1 MEWFS
6 NEKKL
11 NNFFSLSILL
21 FIFLVLQVSC
31 SKKGS
36 THQQMKETSISVSE
50 HQKNIPVNK
59 KIAEAYKKNTK
70 KFIQINPENLKNI
83 VNEKRNKD
91 IFVYFGRLSCPYC
104 RNFVSLLTKEK
115 PSNLD
120 IYYID
125 TEDTDE
131 NLQIKKVRTEY
142 EIDSVPSFIKI
153 TKNTFIKFN
162 IEDGNFSNFFGI

>member
-59 KIAEAYKKNTK
+59 KIAEAYKENTK
-70 KFIQINPENLKNI
+70 NFIQINPENLKNI

-91 IFVYFGRLSCPYC
+91 IFVYFGRL
-104 RNFVSLLTKEK
+104 
-115 PSNLD
+115 
-120 IYYID
+120 
-125 TEDTDE
+125 
-131 NLQIKKVRTEY
+131 
-142 EIDSVPSFIKI
+142 
-153 TKNTFIKFN
+153 
-162 IEDGNFSNFFGI
+162 G